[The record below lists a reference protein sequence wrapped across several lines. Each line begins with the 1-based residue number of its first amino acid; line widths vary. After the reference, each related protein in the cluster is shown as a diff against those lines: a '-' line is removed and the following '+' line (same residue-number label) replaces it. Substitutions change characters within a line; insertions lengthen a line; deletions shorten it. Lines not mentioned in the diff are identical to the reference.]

1 MISQKI
7 SSYKNLIFWQRAREV
22 SLLVVTLTRKLPNE
36 RIAWILIDQ
45 IVRCSFS
52 VGANIAEG
60 FGKYKGKEY
69 RRFIQMA
76 LGSAQ
81 ETEYWLEMIRDI
93 YPKIEGDIKKI
104 LSLNEETIKML
115 ISTLKSLN
123 KD

>member
-7 SSYKNLIFWQRAREV
+7 NTYKNLIFWQRAREV
-22 SLLVVTLTRKLPNE
+22 SLLVVTLTRELPNE

-45 IVRCSFS
+45 IIRSSFS
-52 VGANIAEG
+52 VGANITEG
-60 FGKYKGKEY
+60 FGKYKGREY

-93 YPKIEGDIKKI
+93 YPQTEDNVKRI
-104 LSLNEETIKML
+104 LLLNEETIKIL
-115 ISTLKSLN
+115 ISTVKKLN